1 MRWIIYILSFF
12 WKIYIAIIFCVFA
25 VLLYPVFILL
35 LSVKKWRK
43 KTFNVFTFWSWVI
56 RVLCFYPVKRII
68 DSPIPKGP
76 YIVVA
81 NHTSYLDIF
90 LMYSILPKYPFV
102 FLGKSEILSYPLIG
116 TFFKD
121 LNVPVDRKNKKKSR
135 KSYFEAIKKVEQGYS
150 LIIFPEGG
158 YGSKGL
164 PKMRP
169 FKQGSFRLAKTLNV
183 PLIPITFTNNFKL
196 FSDPTLFKATA
207 HPGFVRTYIH
217 PHISVEEIQ
226 KMEISELCDYC
237 FDIINAPLLKEYP
250 HLKDTH

>member
-1 MRWIIYILSFF
+1 MRWIIYSLSFL
-12 WKIYIAIIFCVFA
+12 WKIYIGIIFGIFA
-25 VLLYPVFILL
+25 LLLYPVFIIL
-35 LSVKKWRK
+35 LSVKSWRK
-43 KTFNVFTFWSWVI
+43 KTFQVFTFWSWAVRI
-56 RVLCFYPVKRII
+56 LCFYPVKKII
-68 DSPIPKGP
+68 NSPIPNAP

-90 LMYSILPKYPFV
+90 LMYSILPKNRFV

-135 KSYFEAIKKVEQGYS
+135 KSYFEAIKKVEEGYS

-158 YGSKGL
+158 YGNEGL

-169 FKQGSFRLAKTLNV
+169 FKEGSFRLAKTLNV

-196 FSDPTLFKATA
+196 FSDPTIFKGTA
-207 HPGFVRTYIH
+207 YPGFVRTYIH
-217 PHISVEEIQ
+217 PHISVEQMNNMKIT
-226 KMEISELCDYC
+226 ELCNRC
-237 FDIINAPLLKEYP
+237 FDVINAPL
-250 HLKDTH
+250 

>member
-1 MRWIIYILSFF
+1 MRWIIYCLSFL
-12 WKIYIAIIFCVFA
+12 WKIYIGIIFGIFA
-25 VLLYPVFILL
+25 LILYPVFIIL
-35 LSVKKWRK
+35 LSVKSWRN
-43 KTFNVFTFWSWVI
+43 KTFHVFTFWSWVI
-56 RVLCFYPVKRII
+56 RVLCFYPVKKII
-68 DSPIPKGP
+68 NSPIPNAP
-76 YIVVA
+76 YIVIA

-90 LMYSILPKYPFV
+90 LMYSILPKNKFV

-135 KSYFEAIKKVEQGYS
+135 KSYFEAIKKVEEGYS

-158 YGSKGL
+158 YGNEGL

-169 FKQGSFRLAKTLNV
+169 FKEGSFRLAKTLNV

-196 FSDPTLFKATA
+196 FSDPTIFKGTA
-207 HPGFVRTYIH
+207 YPGFVRTYIH
-217 PHISVEEIQ
+217 PSISVEQ
-226 KMEISELCDYC
+226 MNNMEITELCNHC

-250 HLKDTH
+250 HLNAPE